1 MKKEY
6 KKPMVRIERFDLSES
21 IALGCELKSNH
32 AMDVCAYEDN
42 GWMTFSSAIKAC
54 VDAQID
60 QEDEKLCYHVPTE
73 AYNIFTS

>member
-1 MKKEY
+1 M
-6 KKPMVRIERFDLSES
+6 IEIEDFTISES

-32 AMDVCAYEDN
+32 AKDECAYCDN
-42 GWMTFSSAIKAC
+42 GWWTFSSSIGAC
-54 VDAQID
+54 EDVQVD